1 VQHSTGAPAQDTLDL
16 SGEKTMNDIL
26 TDLTCNRCGETFRR
40 KPAQKPE
47 PQCPNCGSADLVAEK
62 KSPQPGSSL
71 PEY

>member
-1 VQHSTGAPAQDTLDL
+1 
-16 SGEKTMNDIL
+16 MNDIL

-71 PEY
+71 PVY